1 MKSELQLLSPASVL
15 LAAALLTPAI
25 SSAQQGTLEVPAP
38 NSVQSGIGAITGWHC
53 AASRID
59 ISIDG
64 GPLQQAGSGTSRLDT
79 LGVCGRSNT
88 GFSLLFNWNTL
99 PVTCF
104 GCRFHHV
111 TAYADGEPF
120 ADTTFEA
127 ENFRTEF
134 LTGKT
139 GQYGLP
145 NFPELGS
152 VATLRWD
159 ESMQNFA
166 IYVAAPNQFSN
177 SGTYRGAVEIG
188 AHNPACGPFPPN
200 RVLPVRYATFDV
212 AVANN
217 ALTLAVRYADGSA
230 CTLAPAPVG
239 LSTPNDGY
247 LRATYDATA
256 TAACTDFAG
265 GLNVQ
270 FNGERLVATSRDNCV
285 TGRAVGAK

>member
-1 MKSELQLLSPASVL
+1 MEPELQLLSRAPVL
-15 LAAALLTPAI
+15 LAAALLTPAVGG
-25 SSAQQGTLEVPAP
+25 AQQGTLEVPAP
-38 NSVQSGIGAITGWHC
+38 NSVQSGIGAISGWHC
-53 AASRID
+53 TASRID

-64 GPLQQAGSGTSRLDT
+64 GPLQPAGSGTSRLDT

-99 PVTCF
+99 PVACF
-104 GCRFHHV
+104 GCRFHRV
-111 TAYADGEPF
+111 TAYADGVPF
-120 ADTTFEA
+120 ADATFQA

-134 LTGKT
+134 LGGKS
-139 GQYGLP
+139 GQYDLL
-145 NFPELGS
+145 NFPAPGA

-166 IYVAAPNQFSN
+166 IYLASANQTSATGKYF
-177 SGTYRGAVEIG
+177 GVVEIG

-200 RVLPVRYATFDV
+200 RVLPLRYAAFDV
-212 AVANN
+212 AVAND

-230 CTLAPAPVG
+230 CTLAPVPVG

-270 FNGERLVATSRDNCV
+270 FNSERLVATSRDNCV
-285 TGRAVGAK
+285 TGRGVGAK